1 MRQQTARE
9 VPGSAGGASVRGLHQ
24 GIQAGAG
31 AGAQGGELDWRQ
43 ALERQQPAK
52 QSPSVRGRC
61 MGRHSGI
68 GEQDSTP
75 GWRCVMGPGAGQPGF
90 ESRLC
95 CWIVLCVTLEKLF
108 KLSELQFPSLP
119 TGVLNLTRLHKTGY
133 LSCRVALEG
142 RVLQKR
148 KRLGGQ
154 RTCPG
159 LTWGHWA
166 KPGT

>member
-1 MRQQTARE
+1 MRQQTAKE

-31 AGAQGGELDWRQ
+31 AGAQGGELGWRQ

-61 MGRHSGI
+61 MDRHLGT

-90 ESRLC
+90 ESGLC
-95 CWIVLCVTLEKLF
+95 CLIVLCITLEKLNF
-108 KLSELQFPSLP
+108 LSFSFLLCPR
-119 TGVLNLTRLHKTGY
+119 GYLTSQGFNKTGY

-142 RVLQKR
+142 RILQKG

>member
-1 MRQQTARE
+1 MRQKTARE
-9 VPGSAGGASVRGLHQ
+9 VPGSAGGVICQGAASGDSSRGW
-24 GIQAGAG
+24 GRGTR
-31 AGAQGGELDWRQ
+31 GELGWRQ

-52 QSPSVRGRC
+52 QSPSVRGRG

-75 GWRCVMGPGAGQPGF
+75 GWCCVMGPGAGQPGF

-95 CWIVLCVTLEKLF
+95 CLIVLCVTLEKLF

-119 TGVLNLTRLHKTGY
+119 TGVLNLTRLLHKTGY

-159 LTWGHWA
+159 LTWGH
-166 KPGT
+166 